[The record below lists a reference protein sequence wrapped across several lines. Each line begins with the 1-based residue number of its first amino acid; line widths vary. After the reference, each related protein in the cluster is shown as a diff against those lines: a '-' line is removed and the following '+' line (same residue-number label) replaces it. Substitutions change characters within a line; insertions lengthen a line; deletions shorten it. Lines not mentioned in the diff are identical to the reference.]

1 MTTIVSYQTSSR
13 CPAVLCAIVLL
24 FAFTAF
30 TDIFAQDAVQA
41 NKKKL
46 TRSEILRINIENLR
60 DLSLEEL
67 TDLAG
72 IVGVSSIEELFD
84 LVITTASKSEE
95 KIIDA
100 PGVVSV
106 LTARELRLF
115 GAQTLKDALN
125 YMTGAAV
132 LVSFSNRN
140 GISIRGDQ
148 QGTLYSNHV
157 LIMIDGR
164 PVRESLY
171 GGAYSA
177 VLAAFPLAGVERIEL
192 IRGPGSVLY
201 GTGAYSGVVN
211 IIMKKATK
219 SALNLS
225 ANGGSL
231 GTALAALD
239 GGISA
244 GDVHI
249 SGSAQYLNQNDWKQ
263 TLQTETTRN
272 DTTITYRQNGI
283 GANVGLQYSPGAE
296 NNLTA
301 NLTWMRYNPDIYGG
315 EIRLPLAMIRE
326 TYLNADVGYTRQIT
340 DAWKTSLN
348 FTATLYENIDA
359 RQQQPSQPPLQL
371 GPTRQSSDYVIELT
385 NYIKPWRGL
394 NVIVGGLANVQN
406 GSVTQQRPMNVTF
419 ASVPYYERTWWSA
432 YAQADYTPIEQL
444 KLIAGAQVNSFD
456 PGRPSSV
463 VPRLGAL
470 WSITNDFTLKLL
482 YGQAFRA
489 PRAAE
494 SDVLLEPNT
503 PGLQGNREL
512 KPENVST
519 FDAELLYKHD
529 NFQASLVYFNSI
541 QRDIITAGLRTMGM
555 NPRFVNADSYRSQGI
570 EFETKY
576 IPLEPLYFTGSLSYQ
591 TNIFRERITDGSP
604 VPNWIARL
612 GAGYTNTDAGLSVG
626 IMNIFYSKV
635 DNGVPTQ
642 GVRFVNPRTEAYN
655 LLSVNINW
663 DITEAFDWT
672 IAGAHIILTARIE
685 NALDAAAWQLE
696 WVRRNINSL
705 PAAPGRGFYGGLT
718 LRF

>member
-1 MTTIVSYQTSSR
+1 MTTIFSYQTSSR
-13 CPAVLCAIVLL
+13 CRAILCAIVLL
-24 FAFTAF
+24 FTFTAF
-30 TDIFAQDAVQA
+30 TDIFAQDASHK

-46 TRSEILRINIENLR
+46 TRSEILRMNIESLR

-106 LTARELRLF
+106 LTAREMRLF

-177 VLAAFPLAGVERIEL
+177 ILATFPLAGVERIEL

-225 ANGGSL
+225 ANGGSF
-231 GTALAALD
+231 GTAVAALD
-239 GGISA
+239 GGVSA

-283 GANVGLQYSPGAE
+283 GANVGLQYSPSAE

-348 FTATLYENIDA
+348 ITATWYENIDA

-385 NYIKPWRGL
+385 NYIKPLRGL

-444 KLIAGAQVNSFD
+444 KLIAGAQFNAFD
-456 PGRPSSV
+456 PGRPPSV

-470 WSITNDFTLKLL
+470 WSMTNDFTLKLL

-489 PRAAE
+489 PRATE

-555 NPRFVNADSYRSQGI
+555 NPRFVNADSYRSHGI

-576 IPLEPLYFTGSLSYQ
+576 VPLEPLYFTGSLSYQ

-612 GAGYTNTDAGLSVG
+612 GAGYTNADAGLSVG

-635 DNGVPTQ
+635 DNGVPTP

-663 DITEAFDWT
+663 DITDAFDWT
-672 IAGAHIILTARIE
+672 IAGAHIILTARVE
-685 NALDAAAWQLE
+685 NALDVAAWQLE